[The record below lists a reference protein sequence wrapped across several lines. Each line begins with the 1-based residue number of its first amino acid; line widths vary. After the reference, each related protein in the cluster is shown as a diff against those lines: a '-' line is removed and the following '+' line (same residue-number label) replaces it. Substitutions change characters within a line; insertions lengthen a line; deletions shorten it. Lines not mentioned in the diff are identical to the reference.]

1 MSDTTQFLLQAL
13 KTIEDGCRANGVK
26 PGIIENISG
35 TIFLIQKIRKYNEP
49 KTIGFFGAQ
58 KRGKSSLINQLLGC
72 DLMPV
77 GPYPLSSVVIKVK
90 HESNHA
96 EGAFTIDIIDMD
108 GHLDTNGNVDLASAQ
123 MLLMQYGSHRGGLS
137 SGIDSITVTSNF
149 NSSRIL
155 RDGGVLV
162 DTPGA
167 EDAFDP
173 DKSSADNTH
182 DTNRAISIL
191 SSMHVVIFVERADLM
206 QSYNSQQFFSA
217 NLKSMRP
224 LNVVNFKDNYYLDD
238 KTSRSLPPE
247 LLEKTRQSRMTEVML
262 KTFGM
267 NLDRILC
274 VSSKEAATARK
285 NKDKQLLM
293 QSNVPALEERIVG
306 ELRNLDPKIGQRTC
320 LVELEKNLAQIE
332 RETVRRIFRQ
342 AQRPFY
348 VILNSENTPNNI
360 TELARRIYERYK

>member
-35 TIFLIQKIRKYNEP
+35 IIFLIQKIRKYNEP

-77 GPYPLSSVVIKVK
+77 GSIPLSSVEIKVK
-90 HESNHA
+90 HESSHA

-191 SSMHVVIFVERADLM
+191 SSMHVVIFVERADQM

-224 LNVVNFKDNYYLDD
+224 LNVVNFKDNYYLAG
-238 KTSRSLPPE
+238 SLPPE
-247 LLEKTRQSRMTEVML
+247 LLEKTKQSRMTEIML

-360 TELARRIYERYK
+360 TELARRIYEQYK